1 MSRNIEEAIVSQ
13 ENCITKEIDFWG
25 APPFTPQVVRQFTQ
39 IVNPVTP
46 ISDENKQIIFDCEP
60 SSFFL
65 DLSNS
70 LLSLKVKILMPN
82 NAALRKY

>member
-1 MSRNIEEAIVSQ
+1 MSRNIEEAVVSH

-25 APPFTPQVVRQFTQ
+25 VPAFTPQIVRQFTQ

-65 DLSNS
+65 DLANS
-70 LLSLKVKILMPN
+70 LLSLKLKILMEDGT
-82 NAALRKY
+82 ALRKY